1 MMILVLLGTS
11 RVQQQAIVDALT
23 LSNEMK
29 GFSVR
34 HIDNG
39 DDVCDA
45 NRKHSNLNRALL
57 GRNYRD
63 TVTVVTGVSS
73 VQEYNYLAQY
83 RAVFCLLPGILPRIL
98 GSGEVPITDDFLYVA
113 LAPNKMATLEKRRVY
128 ISPVEAFSE
137 CYQRERQSIL
147 RGGR

>member
-23 LSNEMK
+23 FSDEMK

-39 DDVCDA
+39 SDICDA
-45 NRKHSNLNRALL
+45 DKKHSNLNRALL

-63 TVTVVTGVSS
+63 TVTVITGVST
-73 VQEYNYLAQY
+73 VQEYNYLSQY
-83 RAVFCLLPGILPRIL
+83 RAVFCLLPGILPRML
-98 GSGEVPITDDFLYVA
+98 GSGEVPITNDFLYVA
-113 LAPNKMATLEKRRVY
+113 LAPQKMATLQQRRVY
-128 ISPVEAFSE
+128 ISPIEAFSE
-137 CYQRERQSIL
+137 CYQRERQNVS